1 MKTLLLWLLTVRK
14 NYRAVE
20 YHNWSHA
27 FNVAQSM
34 FSIFE
39 NSVIKNYITNIQKL
53 ALIVGCLCHDLDH
66 RGTNN
71 MFQAQ

>member
-1 MKTLLLWLLTVRK
+1 MQWLLTVRK
-14 NYRAVE
+14 NYRDVE

-27 FNVAQSM
+27 FNVCQTM
-34 FSIFE
+34 FAIFE
-39 NSVIKNYITNIQKL
+39 NSTISNYLLDLEKL

-71 MFQAQ
+71 MFQAE